1 MTTKD
6 LRKLNRR
13 QLLELMLKQSKRID
27 ELEQQ
32 LMDARNALE
41 NQRIIKERAGSI
53 ADAALEI
60 NKVFEAAQNA
70 ANQYLYSVRKSAME
84 LSINEKK

>member
-70 ANQYLYSVRKSAME
+70 AKSVF
-84 LSINEKK
+84 I